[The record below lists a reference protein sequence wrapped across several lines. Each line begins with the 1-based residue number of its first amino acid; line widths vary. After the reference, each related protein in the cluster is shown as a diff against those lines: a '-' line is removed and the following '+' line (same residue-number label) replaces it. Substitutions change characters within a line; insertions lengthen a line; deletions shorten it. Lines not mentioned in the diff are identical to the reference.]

1 MLTEAGFYV
10 NIKIGKYI
18 MERLPSV
25 GETVRVTSMMPKD
38 LEDDRV
44 GVVYA
49 VDGEYIYV
57 RLAISGVEIERYRNE
72 LEIFKVKT

>member
-1 MLTEAGFYV
+1 
-10 NIKIGKYI
+10 

-38 LEDDRV
+38 LENDRV